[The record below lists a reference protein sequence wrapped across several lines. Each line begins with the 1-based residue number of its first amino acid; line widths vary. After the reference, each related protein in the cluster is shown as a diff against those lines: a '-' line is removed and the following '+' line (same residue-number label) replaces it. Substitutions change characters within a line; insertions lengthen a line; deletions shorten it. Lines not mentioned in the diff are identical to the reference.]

1 MSKIIYLVTGR
12 DPVTIGSNV
21 LGAFEDEDTANAAA
35 DIFSENDTS
44 VQDITV
50 SPVSFYGDE
59 VPLLK
64 SMYLLRAAGA
74 TGIIDMV
81 AMPEDTKDDY
91 NASTMTDE
99 DGNETTVLYALS
111 DMRDSLDKVV
121 KEISGTLELQGVEF
135 NLIDNTEES

>member
-21 LGAFEDEDTANAAA
+21 LGAFEDEDTASVAA

-50 SPVSFYGDE
+50 SPVSFYRDE